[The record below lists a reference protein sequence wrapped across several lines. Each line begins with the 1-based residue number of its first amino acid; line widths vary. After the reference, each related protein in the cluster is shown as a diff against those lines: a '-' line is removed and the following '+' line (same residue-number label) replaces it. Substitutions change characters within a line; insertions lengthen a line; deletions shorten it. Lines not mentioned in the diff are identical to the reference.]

1 MKLIDLLKEKVDK
14 KWPLN
19 WHNATSKLLDSISWV
34 SALTY
39 APKVPNEIKKDKKLR
54 KLVDELLKQYN
65 RIEKHVDKMGYQKSK
80 GQV

>member
-1 MKLIDLLKEKVDK
+1 MKLLNLLKEEVDK

-19 WHNATSKLLDSISWV
+19 WHNATSKLLDSISGV

-39 APKVPNEIKKDKKLR
+39 APKVPKEIRKDKKLR

-65 RIEKHVDKMGYQKSK
+65 RVEKHVKKMGYDK
-80 GQV
+80 

>member
-1 MKLIDLLKEKVDK
+1 MKLLNLLKEEVDK

-39 APKVPNEIKKDKKLR
+39 APKIPKVVKQDKKMR
-54 KLVDELLKQYN
+54 KLVDELLKQYD
-65 RIEKHVDKMGYQKSK
+65 RIEKHVGKMGYEK
-80 GQV
+80 

>member
-1 MKLIDLLKEKVDK
+1 MKLLNLLKEQVDK

-39 APKVPNEIKKDKKLR
+39 APKIPKVVKKDKKLK
-54 KLVDELLKQYN
+54 KLVDELLKQYD
-65 RIEKHVDKMGYQKSK
+65 RIEKHVGKMGYDK
-80 GQV
+80 

>member
-1 MKLIDLLKEKVDK
+1 MKLLNLLKEEVDK

-39 APKVPNEIKKDKKLR
+39 APKVPKEIRKDKKLR
-54 KLVDELLKQYN
+54 KLVDELLKQYK

-80 GQV
+80 G

>member
-1 MKLIDLLKEKVDK
+1 MKLLNLLKEQVDK

-39 APKVPNEIKKDKKLR
+39 APKVPKEIKKDKKLR
-54 KLVDELLKQYN
+54 KLVDELLKQYK
-65 RIEKHVDKMGYQKSK
+65 RIEKHVKKMGYEE
-80 GQV
+80 

>member
-1 MKLIDLLKEKVDK
+1 MKLLNLLKEEVDK

-39 APKVPNEIKKDKKLR
+39 APKVPKEIKKDKKLR

-65 RIEKHVDKMGYQKSK
+65 RIEKHVDKMGYEE
-80 GQV
+80 

>member
-1 MKLIDLLKEKVDK
+1 MKLLNLLKEEVDK

-39 APKVPNEIKKDKKLR
+39 APKVPNEVKKDKKMR

-65 RIEKHVDKMGYQKSK
+65 RIEKHVKKMGYDK
-80 GQV
+80 

>member
-1 MKLIDLLKEKVDK
+1 MKLLNLLKEEVDK

-80 GQV
+80 G

>member
-1 MKLIDLLKEKVDK
+1 MKLLNLLKEQVDK

-34 SALTY
+34 RALTY
-39 APKVPNEIKKDKKLR
+39 APKVPKEIKKDKKLR

-80 GQV
+80 G

>member
-1 MKLIDLLKEKVDK
+1 MKLLNLLKEEVDK

-39 APKVPNEIKKDKKLR
+39 APKVPDEIKKDKKLR

-80 GQV
+80 G

>member
-1 MKLIDLLKEKVDK
+1 MKLLNLLKEQVDK

-80 GQV
+80 V